1 MGLPSYCMMFPAVF
15 ADPPVL
21 CGHRGLGRGT
31 VDGRRENT
39 LASFQA
45 AAAAGIGWVEVD
57 ARLNRDG
64 VLVSLHDPAV
74 EDGRLVSELTAAE
87 TDELGLMR
95 LADLF
100 EGLPEEV
107 SVDLEVKTS
116 LEDALRR
123 RDETTAAIVADLV
136 ARQAQDR
143 TVLVTS
149 FDPSAILI
157 ARERLPDL
165 PIGLLT
171 WRRFPLRKAIAAA
184 VHLDAQVVA
193 PHFESLVHPQEREVT
208 ELVKVAH
215 EAGLQVL
222 TWSMEHG
229 DLEDLAAMGIDCLCI
244 DDVPSAVASPPQWQP
259 RPA

>member
-1 MGLPSYCMMFPAVF
+1 MF

-31 VDGRRENT
+31 VEGRRENT

-45 AAAAGIGWVEVD
+45 AADAGISWVEVD

-64 VLVSLHDPAV
+64 MLVSLHDPAV
-74 EDGRLVSELTAAE
+74 EDGRLVSRLTTAE
-87 TDELGLMR
+87 TDELELMR

-100 EGLPEEV
+100 EGLAPEV
-107 SVDLEVKTS
+107 SVDLEVKSS
-116 LEDALRR
+116 LEDALRPR
-123 RDETTAAIVADLV
+123 GETTAAIVADLV
-136 ARQAQDR
+136 GREAGDR
-143 TVLVTS
+143 TVLVSS
-149 FDPSAILI
+149 FDPSAIAI
-157 ARERLPDL
+157 ARERLPDV

-193 PHFESLVHPQEREVT
+193 PHFESLVHPQERDVA
-208 ELVKVAH
+208 ELLEVAH

-222 TWSMEHG
+222 TWSMGHD
-229 DLEDLAAMGIDCLCI
+229 DLEGLAAIGVDCMCI
-244 DDVPSAVASPPQWQP
+244 DDVPSALASPPQWQP

>member
-1 MGLPSYCMMFPAVF
+1 MMFPAVF

-21 CGHRGLGRGT
+21 CGHRGLGRGI
-31 VDGRRENT
+31 VDGHRENT

-45 AAAAGIGWVEVD
+45 ATEAGITWVEVD

-64 VLVSLHDPAV
+64 ALVSLHDPAV
-74 EDGRLVSELTAAE
+74 ADGRLVSDMTTAE
-87 TDELGLMR
+87 TDELELMH

-100 EGLPEEV
+100 EGLPPDV

-116 LEDALRR
+116 LEDALRPR
-123 RDETTAAIVADLV
+123 GETTAAVVSELV
-136 ARQAQDR
+136 ARAGGGR

-149 FDPSAILI
+149 FDPSAIVI
-157 ARERLPDL
+157 ARERLPDA

-193 PHFESLVHPQEREVT
+193 PHFESLVHPQEREVP
-208 ELVKVAH
+208 ELLRVAH
-215 EAGLQVL
+215 DAGLQVL
-222 TWSMEHG
+222 TWSMGHA
-229 DLEDLAAMGIDCLCI
+229 DLEDLAAIGVDCLCI
-244 DDVPSAVASPPQWQP
+244 DDVPTALASPPQWQP
-259 RPA
+259 RTA